1 MRLPFS
7 DQSTS
12 EVIIIEVIVGGLATA
27 AIATM
32 ITTIIIV
39 AASCFLMMRRKRRN
53 NNYSGYSNL
62 TYNIRRGQVESVD
75 ENAESDSS
83 SQQRS
88 TVPYY
93 DYVEDG
99 TPQSPRSRGF
109 EGIIRSSGS
118 SDSMEPNMT
127 YSDIMTHQVAGLR
140 IASDSSHSMVQNQAY
155 RLHQI
160 TDSYNASNL
169 SYSMVQNQAYKSHEN
184 LIIDSQ

>member
-1 MRLPFS
+1 MRLPLS

-39 AASCFLMMRRKRRN
+39 TACFLMMRRKRRN
-53 NNYSGYSNL
+53 NYYNSGYGNL
-62 TYNIRRGQVESVD
+62 TYNVRRGQVESVD
-75 ENAESDSS
+75 ENEWDSS
-83 SQQRS
+83 SQQPS

-99 TPQSPRSRGF
+99 TPQPPRSRGL
-109 EGIIRSSGS
+109 EGIIRSSDS
-118 SDSMEPNMT
+118 SDSIEPNMT

-140 IASDSSHSMVQNQAY
+140 VAGDSSHSMVQNQAY

-169 SYSMVQNQAYKSHEN
+169 SYSMVRNQAYKSHQN
-184 LIIDSQ
+184 LIVDSQ

>member
-1 MRLPFS
+1 MHTNQILTFE
-7 DQSTS
+7 STVHVPT
-12 EVIIIEVIVGGLATA
+12 E
-27 AIATM
+27 
-32 ITTIIIV
+32 
-39 AASCFLMMRRKRRN
+39 RN
-53 NNYSGYSNL
+53 NNYNSDYSYL

-75 ENAESDSS
+75 ENESDFS
-83 SQQRS
+83 SQQHS

-99 TPQSPRSRGF
+99 TPQPPRSREF
-109 EGIIRSSGS
+109 EGIIRSSDS
-118 SDSMEPNMT
+118 SGSMEPNMT

-140 IASDSSHSMVQNQAY
+140 VSGDSSHSMVQNQAY